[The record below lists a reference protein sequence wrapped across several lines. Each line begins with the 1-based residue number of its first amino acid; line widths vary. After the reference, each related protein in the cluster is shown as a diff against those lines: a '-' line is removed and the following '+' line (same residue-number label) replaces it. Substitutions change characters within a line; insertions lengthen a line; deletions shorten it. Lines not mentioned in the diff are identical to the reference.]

1 MDVDYPSH
9 FQFQVIE
16 DVILYGG
23 TVTAPK
29 TGTKNALLAIVPLN
43 RVQKIVILPQNLDQ
57 GISTAIINSCHK
69 PASHPQSAKRSAAG
83 VSHGH
88 FVLHAR
94 HVLQTTPSYKGS
106 YLQLRTPVA
115 MSCPNNLSRPSKGL
129 LHTQNARE
137 RQSEVYLM

>member
-1 MDVDYPSH
+1 MDVDYPSY
-9 FQFQVIE
+9 FQFQIIE
-16 DVILYGG
+16 DVVFDSR

-29 TGTKNALLAIVPLN
+29 TRTKNALLTIISLY
-43 RVQKIVILPQNLDQ
+43 RVQKIVVLAQNLNQ

-69 PASHPQSAKRSAAG
+69 PASHLQSAKRPAASI
-83 VSHGH
+83 SHSH

-115 MSCPNNLSRPSKGL
+115 MSCPNNLSRASKGL